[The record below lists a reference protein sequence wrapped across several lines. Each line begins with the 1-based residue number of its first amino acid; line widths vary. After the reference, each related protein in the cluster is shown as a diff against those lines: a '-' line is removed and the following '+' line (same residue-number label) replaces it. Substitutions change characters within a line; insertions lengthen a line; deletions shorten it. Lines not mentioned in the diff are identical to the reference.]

1 MINMLHEYID
11 NTFSRNTPKILSFS
25 VALIDPNTSNPR
37 LSFDDEPT
45 NYIVSGW
52 LLKKKRK
59 KLQGTSHI
67 QTWVITS
74 LTQVIGW
81 ARRWFQLSAS
91 GVLSYSTSPA
101 SVTRGSIQI
110 LVATISI
117 NPLQRLIHIDSGTM
131 LYHLKTLNAEDQ
143 AKWTNA
149 LREFRML
156 PNNNVSSN
164 NNDEHLQHPTD
175 SCTFPPTPT
184 FEKGEHVLKH
194 YLKEGSDTTSQ
205 LMTDMEAYMHR
216 IDQLVGQLG
225 LSTAHLAPERKHI
238 MDTLC
243 HQKDL
248 WRKAI
253 LCCDEEQS
261 AAQPETHM
269 SLPTR
274 RELSPFIHSN
284 TSWRGSAISE
294 QYFDAEEILL
304 SDEDEEDE
312 SPIVDDTDDDDD
324 EDYDDDGKCIC

>member
-67 QTWVITS
+67 QTWGIKS

-156 PNNNVSSN
+156 PNNN
-164 NNDEHLQHPTD
+164 DEHLQHPTD
-175 SCTFPPTPT
+175 PCTFPPTPT
-184 FEKGEHVLKH
+184 FEKGDHVLKH
-194 YLKEGSDTTSQ
+194 YLKEGSDTTTQ
-205 LMTDMEAYMHR
+205 LMADMEAYMHR

-225 LSTAHLAPERKHI
+225 LSTAHLAAERKHI
-238 MDTLC
+238 MNTMRY
-243 HQKDL
+243 QKDL
-248 WRKAI
+248 WHKAI

-261 AAQPETHM
+261 AASAAQPETHM
-269 SLPTR
+269 SLPPR

-284 TSWRGSAISE
+284 ASWRGSAISE

-312 SPIVDDTDDDDD
+312 SPIVDDTDDD